1 MTEAERPALVLQ
13 LGLGARGRKWAEI
26 SRSSPHVVPVGY
38 VEPSAEARSW
48 TSAQGF
54 AEPVFPDLPAAL
66 RTVSAD
72 LALVVTP
79 PEGRAALVTT
89 LLDHGMHVLAEKPLA
104 LTLPDALAM
113 VRAAERTGR
122 SLGVVQ
128 NFRYMPVNL
137 TLRDMVQS
145 GRYGAPTYATVLYIR
160 NRDGHAPHLN
170 KYPLVMD
177 HPMLL
182 EQSIHH
188 LDLLRFV
195 YGAEVEEV
203 TCTTWNPP
211 GSRYRGDACAAAL
224 VRMRGGP
231 MVVYHG
237 TWVSGSDQLE
247 FRWRT
252 DCERGVIIQRD
263 LFGDLVEGA
272 AADTELRP
280 VTLAPAEPF
289 MTDSARLLDDF
300 IDACRR
306 NRPFASSGRDH
317 LQTLAL
323 TLACIESGQSGR
335 PVSLSEFSQRWGVDS
350 QG

>member
-1 MTEAERPALVLQ
+1 MTEAERPARVLQ

-26 SRSSPHVVPVGY
+26 SRSSPRVVPTGF
-38 VEPSAEARSW
+38 VEPRPEARSW
-48 TSAQGF
+48 AAAQGF
-54 AEPVFPDLPAAL
+54 AAPVCDDLATAL
-66 RTVSAD
+66 STTTAD
-72 LALVVTP
+72 IALVVTP
-79 PEGRAALVTT
+79 PEGRVALVTT
-89 LLDHGMHVLAEKPLA
+89 LLDHGLHVLAEKPLA

-113 VRAAERTGR
+113 VRAAERAGR
-122 SLGVVQ
+122 TLGVVQ
-128 NFRYMPVNL
+128 NFRYMPVSL
-137 TLRDMVQS
+137 TLRDVVGS
-145 GRYGAPTYATVLYIR
+145 GRYGTPTYATVLYIR

-211 GSRYRGDACAAAL
+211 GSKYRGDACAAAL
-224 VRMRGGP
+224 IRMRGGL

-237 TWVSGSDQLE
+237 TWVSGSDRLE

-272 AADTELRP
+272 VADAELRP

-289 MTDSARLLDDF
+289 VTDSARLLDDF
-300 IDACRR
+300 IDACRH

-317 LQTLAL
+317 LRTLAL
-323 TLACIESGQSGR
+323 TLACVESSQSGHR
-335 PVSLSEFSQRWGVDS
+335 VSLSEFSQRWGVDPR
-350 QG
+350 G